1 MARRQDYSSLPQ
13 APTAGEQYARFF
25 ETHVQTGV
33 TEGLLQQVDAR
44 TIADFAA
51 GKIDDIPSARFSPSA
66 HRALQRGATE
76 MAAFAERTGAE
87 KLLFTTEGSWVI
99 PPKMRADSPE
109 YRRYLH
115 LGVGDKSVAGTAAI
129 TLAQN
134 EPIPVYKDGQQVG
147 GFETGDQHGFLTI
160 VDRRTGQRLEAQQTF
175 LENSDQPAM
184 RPNIVGINPDSRK
197 PMDEVQRLAKDPATK
212 LDGVGMLEGKNTPD
226 VMYACE
232 VIPDIDKAFN
242 WNNGVKGANFN
253 YVPLAAIEFK
263 LTPQQLDVL
272 KFDREIAGRESAVK
286 AAPGST
292 GRQNEPG
299 YIPATKPSF
308 YPDGTARYVTTHET
322 KTAQGTET
330 EFRNAHEGMPGGLP
344 KGAIRVMEY
353 DTAVPATDM
362 QVVRP
367 YNNLGGSKHCQVG
380 SNCFK
385 AVCDLLDGVAA
396 GGADKTV
403 QQTIGAEQINEA
415 ALQRMLLR
423 HSVGGETRKV
433 AMQGAVDA
441 NVTVHTH
448 KTDAG
453 DSFAFYDFAQM
464 KRAAVLSLGKD
475 EGVYP
480 ASSIPGQAIA
490 AIGKQREQAAADGQR
505 PPESQLTL
513 FPVGAIGGYL
523 AQAHDTLYGAAP
535 GARVQQASA
544 NRSRLAGRMTQP

>member
-1 MARRQDYSSLPQ
+1 MPRRQDYSSLPQ
-13 APTAGEQYARFF
+13 VPSAKAQYDRFF
-25 ETHVQTGV
+25 ETHVHTGV
-33 TEGLLQQVDAR
+33 TDGLLQQVDAK
-44 TIADFAA
+44 TVADFSA
-51 GKIDDIPSARFSPSA
+51 GKTSEIAGVNFSPSA
-66 HRALQRGATE
+66 RQALQQGAAD
-76 MAAFAERTGAE
+76 MAAFADRVGAD
-87 KLLFTTEGSWVI
+87 KLLFTPEGSWVV
-99 PPKMRADSPE
+99 PPKMRANSPE

-115 LGVGDKSVAGTAAI
+115 QDAKNAPVAGTAAI

-134 EPIPVYKDGQQVG
+134 EPIPVYKDGQQIG

-160 VDRRTGQRLEAQQTF
+160 VDRRTGQKLEAQQTF
-175 LENSDQPAM
+175 LENSDDPAM
-184 RPNIVGINPDSRK
+184 RPNIVGINPDARK
-197 PMDEVQRLAKDPATK
+197 PMAEVQRITKDPKTK
-212 LDGVGMLEGKNTPD
+212 LDGVGMLEGKNTAD
-226 VMYACE
+226 VMYGCE

-242 WNNGVKGANFN
+242 WNNGTRGANFN

-272 KFDREIAGRESAVK
+272 KFDRELAGRESAVK
-286 AAPGST
+286 AAPESK

-299 YIPATKPSF
+299 YVPATKPSF
-308 YPDGTARYVTTHET
+308 YPDGTARYVTAHET
-322 KTAQGTET
+322 KTKEGTET
-330 EFRNAHEGMPGGLP
+330 EFRNAHEAMPGGLP

-353 DTAVPATDM
+353 DTVVPATDM

-367 YNNLGGSKHCQVG
+367 YNNLGGSKLCSAG

-385 AVCDLLDGVAA
+385 AVCDMLDGVAA
-396 GGADKTV
+396 GGMDKTV

-453 DSFAFYDFAQM
+453 GSYAFYDFAQM

-480 ASSIPGQAIA
+480 ASSIPGKAIA
-490 AIGKQREQAAADGQR
+490 EIGKQREQAATDGQR

-535 GARVQQASA
+535 GVRVPQAAGS
-544 NRSRLAGRMTQP
+544 NQSRRGMMSP

>member
-1 MARRQDYSSLPQ
+1 MPRRQDYSALPQ
-13 APTAGEQYARFF
+13 VLSANQQYNRFF
-25 ETHVQTGV
+25 DTHVQTGV
-33 TEGLLQQVDAR
+33 TEGLLQQVDAKKV
-44 TIADFAA
+44 ADFAA
-51 GKIDDIPSARFSPSA
+51 GKTGEVAGVNFSSSARQ
-66 HRALQRGATE
+66 ALQEGAAD
-76 MAAFAERTGAE
+76 MAAFADRTGTQ
-87 KLLFTTEGSWVI
+87 KLLFTPEGSWII

-115 LGVGDKSVAGTAAI
+115 RGAQDAPVAGTAAI

-134 EPIPVYKDGQQVG
+134 EPVPVYKDGQQVG

-175 LENSDQPAM
+175 LENSDLPAM
-184 RPNIVGINPDSRK
+184 RPNIVGINPDARK
-197 PMDEVQRLAKDPATK
+197 PMDEVQRIAKDPKTK
-212 LDGVGMLEGKNTPD
+212 LDGVGMLEGKNTAD
-226 VMYACE
+226 VMYGCE

-242 WNNGVKGANFN
+242 WNNGTKGANFN
-253 YVPLAAIEFK
+253 YVPLAAIEFR

-272 KFDREIAGRESAVK
+272 KFDRELAGRESAVK

-308 YPDGTARYVTTHET
+308 YPDGTARYTTVHET
-322 KTAQGTET
+322 KTKQGTET

-344 KGAIRVMEY
+344 KDAIRVMEY
-353 DTAVPATDM
+353 DTVVPATDM

-385 AVCDLLDGVAA
+385 AVCDMLDGVAA
-396 GGADKTV
+396 GGMDKTV
-403 QQTIGAEQINEA
+403 QQAIGAEQINEA

-423 HSVGGETRKV
+423 HSVGGDTRKIP
-433 AMQGAVDA
+433 MQGVVDA

-453 DSFAFYDFAQM
+453 SSYAFYDFAQL

-480 ASSIPGQAIA
+480 ASSIPGKAIA
-490 AIGKQREQAAADGQR
+490 EIGKQREQAAADGQR
-505 PPESQLTL
+505 PPENQLTL

-535 GARVQQASA
+535 GVRAQAATA
-544 NRSRLAGRMTQP
+544 NRSRPAGQMTPP